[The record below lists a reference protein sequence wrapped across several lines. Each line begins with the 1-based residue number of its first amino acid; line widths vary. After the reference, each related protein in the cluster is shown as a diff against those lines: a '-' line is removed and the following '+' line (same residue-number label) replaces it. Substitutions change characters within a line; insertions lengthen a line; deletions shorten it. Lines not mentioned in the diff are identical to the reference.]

1 MLLAVGERVKIMMED
16 RITKLLAE
24 PLVVVNLGLS
34 MFAKSLEEQGVDVI
48 QVDWQPPAGGDK
60 EMMDLLDKLM

>member
-1 MLLAVGERVKIMMED
+1 MLED

-24 PLVVVNLGLS
+24 PLVVVNVGLS
-34 MFAKSLEEQGVDVI
+34 KFAKSLEEQGVDVI

-60 EMMDLLDKLM
+60 AMMDLLDELI